1 MLAIHSAES
10 LTRFDDV
17 KRKFANHR
25 QWREFVA
32 TIHESV
38 SQPCVATYPMV
49 LNALR
54 SSRAWFNDTAAR
66 ATSWLGADH

>member
-10 LTRFDDV
+10 LVHLDEV
-17 KRKFANHR
+17 KLKFPNHR
-25 QWREFVA
+25 QWREFIA

-38 SQPCVATYPMV
+38 TQPCAATYPMV

-54 SSRAWFNDTAAR
+54 SSRAWFNDGAAR
-66 ATSWLGADH
+66 ASNWLGAN